1 MDFIRSQQ
9 TARMGPALTLP
20 SSMLELKPILLG
32 QLLLWI
38 MIAPLFFIPVT
49 GVGTQVNLTLLP
61 ILGDILMAIAHTV
74 VRLLH
79 ISLHRCAGGVF

>member
-1 MDFIRSQQ
+1 
-9 TARMGPALTLP
+9 
-20 SSMLELKPILLG
+20 
-32 QLLLWI
+32 